1 MEELLVL
8 YDKDIED
15 KDRDLYLKSIEKNI
29 ENVSIYD
36 VDDIPNLIADKVLL
50 LKPMEE
56 DIYSKLSQILKYN
69 PKLDIEGS
77 HSGELSIT
85 AEAVLKKLKNIKGK
99 TIVILNQSNILGQSL
114 ASELVKLGASVFSLN
129 SNFKSI
135 NNLLRDI
142 DIDILIS
149 ASGNKNFKIENKYLK
164 NIDTLIDLSDDLE
177 SENKITRVDTVKVL
191 RSRLK

>member
-15 KDRDLYLKSIEKNI
+15 KDGDLYLKSIEKNI

-149 ASGNKNFKIENKYLK
+149 ESGDKNFKIENKYLK

>member
-29 ENVSIYD
+29 TNASIYD
-36 VDDIPNLIADKVLL
+36 VDDIPNLIADKLLL
-50 LKPMEE
+50 LKPMEN
-56 DIYSKLSQILKYN
+56 DIYNKLSQLLKYN

-77 HSGELSIT
+77 HSGGLSIT
-85 AEAVLKKLKNIKGK
+85 AEAVLKKLKDIKGK
-99 TIVILNQSNILGQSL
+99 TIVILNQSNILGKSL

-149 ASGNKNFKIENKYLK
+149 ASGDKNFKIENKYLK